1 MKKTRFT
8 GRAAVLAVVSLAL
21 LAACGADGASDTT
34 AGGDTTAASDTTTV
48 ACADAGKKLLSLSP
62 TATEMVYA
70 IGAGDQMV
78 AVDSLST
85 WPAEAA
91 DKVTKIS
98 AFEPNVEEILGYD
111 PDVVLISNDMG
122 NITKQLKSVNPAIEV
137 WTGAAAASID
147 DVYAQIEA
155 LGELTCRA
163 PEATALVEKMKSDI
177 AAAVDGVEAPQGSS
191 YFYELD
197 NTLYSV
203 TSKTFVGSLLAPTG
217 IANIADGVEE
227 GNDYPQLSAET
238 VISADPS
245 VIFLADT
252 KCCGQNAAEVAKRPG
267 WDAVQ
272 AVKNGNVVELDDDVA
287 SRWGPRVVELV
298 QALVG
303 AVKALGS

>member
-1 MKKTRFT
+1 
-8 GRAAVLAVVSLAL
+8 
-21 LAACGADGASDTT
+21 
-34 AGGDTTAASDTTTV
+34 
-48 ACADAGKKLLSLSP
+48 
-62 TATEMVYA
+62 MVYA
-70 IGAGDQMV
+70 IGAGDRVV

-98 AFEPNVEEILGYD
+98 AFEPNAEEILGYD